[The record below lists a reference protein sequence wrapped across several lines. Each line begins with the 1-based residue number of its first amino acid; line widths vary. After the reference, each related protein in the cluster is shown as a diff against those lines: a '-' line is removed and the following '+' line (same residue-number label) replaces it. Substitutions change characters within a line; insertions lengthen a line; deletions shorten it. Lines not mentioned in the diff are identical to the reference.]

1 MELYIFPSVPN
12 WSVQS
17 CVGSSFFS
25 LGSSLFLP
33 APRWNKLTN
42 GSYFHGFSVF
52 SIFSVGSCF
61 TIATSY
67 YTFVFDFVLFCFFWG
82 GGLFIFNWMCI
93 MKNYVTEINR
103 ISPRPIRSNYFTKL
117 RNNQELK
124 RLLWEL
130 TYLNPIYNLHYGKS
144 NLVHWFKPLF
154 ELCCLF
160 SGSTVFIPL
169 QPVNK
174 EFPIS

>member
-1 MELYIFPSVPN
+1 MEAISMVFL
-12 WSVQS
+12 
-17 CVGSSFFS
+17 FFLFFQLVVVLRS
-25 LGSSLFLP
+25 QLVITLLFLIFF
-33 APRWNKLTN
+33 
-42 GSYFHGFSVF
+42 YFFF
-52 SIFSVGSCF
+52 
-61 TIATSY
+61 
-67 YTFVFDFVLFCFFWG
+67 FFWG
-82 GGLFIFNWMCI
+82 GVCLFSTEPCR

-103 ISPRPIRSNYFTKL
+103 ISLRPIRSNYFTKL
-117 RNNQELK
+117 GNNHQSK
-124 RLLWEL
+124 CLLWEL

-169 QPVNK
+169 PPVNK

>member
-1 MELYIFPSVPN
+1 MEAISMVFL
-12 WSVQS
+12 
-17 CVGSSFFS
+17 FFLFFQLVVVLRS
-25 LGSSLFLP
+25 QLVITLLFLI
-33 APRWNKLTN
+33 L
-42 GSYFHGFSVF
+42 F
-52 SIFSVGSCF
+52 C
-61 TIATSY
+61 
-67 YTFVFDFVLFCFFWG
+67 FVFFFWG
-82 GGLFIFNWMCI
+82 GGLFIFNWTCI

-117 RNNQELK
+117 RNNHELK
-124 RLLWEL
+124 CLLWEL

-169 QPVNK
+169 PPVNK

>member
-1 MELYIFPSVPN
+1 MEAISMVFL
-12 WSVQS
+12 
-17 CVGSSFFS
+17 FFLFFQLVVVLRS
-25 LGSSLFLP
+25 QLVITLLFL
-33 APRWNKLTN
+33 
-42 GSYFHGFSVF
+42 
-52 SIFSVGSCF
+52 I
-61 TIATSY
+61 
-67 YTFVFDFVLFCFFWG
+67 LFCFVFFWG
-82 GGLFIFNWMCI
+82 GGLFIFNWTCI

-117 RNNQELK
+117 RNNHELK
-124 RLLWEL
+124 CLLWEL

-169 QPVNK
+169 PPVNK

>member
-1 MELYIFPSVPN
+1 MEAISMVFL
-12 WSVQS
+12 
-17 CVGSSFFS
+17 FFLFFQLVVVLRS
-25 LGSSLFLP
+25 QLVITLLFL
-33 APRWNKLTN
+33 
-42 GSYFHGFSVF
+42 
-52 SIFSVGSCF
+52 I
-61 TIATSY
+61 
-67 YTFVFDFVLFCFFWG
+67 LFCFVFFGG
-82 GGLFIFNWMCI
+82 GGLFIFNWTCI

-103 ISPRPIRSNYFTKL
+103 ISLRPIRSNYFTKL
-117 RNNQELK
+117 RNNHELK
-124 RLLWEL
+124 CLLWEL

-169 QPVNK
+169 PPVNK

>member
-1 MELYIFPSVPN
+1 MEAISMVFL
-12 WSVQS
+12 
-17 CVGSSFFS
+17 FFLFFQLVVVLRS
-25 LGSSLFLP
+25 QLVITLLFL
-33 APRWNKLTN
+33 
-42 GSYFHGFSVF
+42 
-52 SIFSVGSCF
+52 I
-61 TIATSY
+61 
-67 YTFVFDFVLFCFFWG
+67 LFCFVFFWG
-82 GGLFIFNWMCI
+82 GGLFIFNWTCI

-103 ISPRPIRSNYFTKL
+103 ISLRPIRSNYFTKL
-117 RNNQELK
+117 RNNHELK
-124 RLLWEL
+124 CLLWEL

-169 QPVNK
+169 PPVNK